1 MNLKAKIAILPFLRI
16 TPVMVLGIVAAQY
29 FDVPQGITALC
40 GVVCYILGWMLLSG
54 NVGWIYVGAAIFFS
68 SMLLAQIRIPA
79 PELPQKEYITLC
91 VKPVDMPVHAAGRW
105 WRTNGVV
112 ERYRRSGKEH
122 RWQSANENI
131 QLYIDTA
138 YSVEM
143 SRSMI
148 VRGYLNPIDTTTSS
162 YGDLMRARGYHSRMY
177 ITKGNVLAVSTKD
190 ERTLLTYAKI
200 LQNAAAERIE
210 RLGLTPDSQ
219 GVAIA
224 MSVGQRH
231 DMSGDLRKDYSRVG
245 AAHLLAVSGLHVGIV
260 FLLVNLLLYWLPA
273 FGRGH
278 LIRGA
283 VAVAVIW
290 AYALVSGM
298 SPSVMRAALMFSAV
312 QLAVGVGGGR
322 SALNVMLGSAALL
335 LCVNPNY
342 LFDMS
347 FQLSYAAVLSIF
359 CFFNPLYGLVRSRFV
374 ALNLLSSVTVV
385 GIAATL
391 GTAPLVAYYFGNF
404 PFAGIVINPVVIAS
418 AHVIIFGS
426 LVWTIA
432 PLVILQ
438 PIVRA
443 IVECAAWVQ
452 NSVVGW
458 SAGQSWAAAEVEL
471 GVWGVVGCYVIL
483 ITAAVIINMREPKKE
498 LSLQL

>member
-1 MNLKAKIAILPFLRI
+1 MNLNTKIAVAPFLRI

-29 FDVPQGITALC
+29 FDVSHGVTALC
-40 GVVCYILGWMLLSG
+40 GVVCYIVGWMLLSRSM
-54 NVGWIYVGAAIFFS
+54 GWVYVCAAIFFS
-68 SMLLAQIRIPA
+68 SMILAQMRISK
-79 PELPQKEYITLC
+79 PELPQKEYATLC
-91 VKPVDMPVHAAGRW
+91 VKTIDLPVHAGRW

-112 ERYRRSGKEH
+112 ERYRLSGKEH
-122 RWQSANENI
+122 LWQSVKENI
-131 QLYIDTA
+131 QLYIDTT
-138 YSVEM
+138 YSVDM
-143 SRSMI
+143 ARSMI
-148 VRGYLNPIDTTTSS
+148 VHGYLNPIDTTQSS

-177 ITKGNVLAVSTKD
+177 VTKGNVLAVSATS
-190 ERTLLTYAKI
+190 ERTLLSYAKT
-200 LQNAAAERIE
+200 LQSDAAERIE

-231 DMSGDLRKDYSRVG
+231 DMSGDLRQDYSRVG
-245 AAHLLAVSGLHVGIV
+245 ASHLLAVSGLHVGIV
-260 FLLVNLLLYWLPA
+260 FLLVNLLLYLLPA

-283 VAVAVIW
+283 VAVVAIW

-298 SPSVMRAALMFSAV
+298 SPSVMRAALMFSAA
-312 QLAVGVGGGR
+312 QLAVGVGSER

-347 FQLSYAAVLSIF
+347 FQLSYAAVLSIL
-359 CFFNPLYGLVRSRFV
+359 CFFTPLYRLVRSRFA
-374 ALNLLSSVTVV
+374 ALNLIGSVMAV

-404 PFAGIVINPVVIAS
+404 PFAGIVINPVVIAT

-432 PLVILQ
+432 PFAVLQ
-438 PIVRA
+438 PLVKVIVGG
-443 IVECAAWVQ
+443 AAWVQ

-483 ITAAVIINMREPKKE
+483 IVAAVIINMREPKKE
-498 LSLQL
+498 LSLHL